1 MTHFQ
6 LNGKPVSTE
15 ADAATPLLWVLRDH
29 LGLTGTKYGCG
40 IAVCGT
46 CTVHLDGQPVR
57 SCQTTL
63 GGVQGKRVTT
73 IEGVGATRQG
83 KALQDAWV
91 DLGVAQC
98 GYCQAGQIMSA
109 CAVLKAHPKP
119 TDQQIDQGLSG
130 NICRCGTYTRIR
142 DAVKQASGQTKSGGA
157 A

>member
-1 MTHFQ
+1 MTTFQ
-6 LNGKPVSTE
+6 LNVSTA
-15 ADAATPLLWVLRDH
+15 ADAQTPLLWVLRDH

-40 IAVCGT
+40 IAVCGA

-63 GGVQGKRVTT
+63 AGVQGKRVTT
-73 IEGVGATRQG
+73 IEGVGATAQG
-83 KALQDAWV
+83 KALQAAWV
-91 DLGVAQC
+91 AQGVAQC
-98 GYCQAGQIMSA
+98 GFCQAGQIMSA

-119 TDQQIDQGLSG
+119 TEQQIDEGLSG

-142 DAVKQASGQTKSGGA
+142 DAIKQAAGTGHTGGA